1 MRLTIELPLLSVS
14 AAATLYPKAAPN
26 VVPFVWEALKDP
38 LETQTSHACF
48 DGHEVYC
55 FLECE
60 GRAPEAENMTIRP
73 RPGDIVYFFA
83 PAGKFAAVNADQ
95 RLAGA
100 TPDVHELAFMYGEVD
115 LRHYWEEGWV
125 GSVIGHVDVG
135 LNEFAAACLRTL
147 NQGRTTIRISRAV
160 ASDSDEASFS

>member
-1 MRLTIELPLLSVS
+1 MRLTIELPHFRVT
-14 AAATLYPKAAPN
+14 AGATLYDSAAPN
-26 VVPFVWEALKDP
+26 VVPFVWDALETP

-55 FLECE
+55 FLDCE
-60 GRAPEAENMTIRP
+60 GQAPDAENMTIRP

-83 PAGKFAAVNADQ
+83 PAGKFAAVNADE

-100 TPDVHELAFMYGEVD
+100 TPDVHELAFMYDTVD

-135 LNEFAAACLRTL
+135 LDEFASACGRTL
-147 NQGRTTIRISRAV
+147 NEGRTTIRISRA
-160 ASDSDEASFS
+160 DEAAF

>member
-1 MRLTIELPLLSVS
+1 MRLTIELPHFSVS
-14 AAATLYPKAAPN
+14 AGATLYPRAAPN
-26 VVPFVWEALKDP
+26 VVPFVWDALENP

-60 GRAPEAENMTIRP
+60 GQAPDAENMTIRP

-95 RLAGA
+95 RLGGA
-100 TPDVHELAFMYGEVD
+100 TPDVHELAFMYDEVD

-135 LNEFAAACLRTL
+135 LDGFAAACRRTL
-147 NQGRTTIRISRAV
+147 NEGRTTIRISRAV
-160 ASDSDEASFS
+160 EAAPDDASRR